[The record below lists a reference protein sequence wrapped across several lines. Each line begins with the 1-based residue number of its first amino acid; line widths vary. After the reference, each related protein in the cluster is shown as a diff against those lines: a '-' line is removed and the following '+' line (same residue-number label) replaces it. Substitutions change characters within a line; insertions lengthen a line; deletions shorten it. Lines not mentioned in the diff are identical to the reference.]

1 MTAMISERAKNIVPS
16 ATIGLSARVEE
27 LAAQGVDVIKLNIGE
42 PDFPPPENVCAAAVA
57 AVEARFAKYTAVPG
71 IVELRRA
78 ICAKL
83 ERDNGVRYAPSGI
96 CVSTGAKQALQNAL
110 LALCNPGDEVILP
123 TPGWVSYSEMIK
135 LAGAR
140 PVFLPCR
147 PETGFALEPEA
158 VREALTPRT
167 KAVLICTPQNPTGA
181 VYAED
186 SLRDLAALAC
196 ERDFYLIADEI
207 YEKLIYDDARHF
219 SVASVSEEVRRRTV
233 TVNGFSK
240 AFAMP
245 GWRLGYSAAVGDVAK
260 AIADIQGHMTS
271 APNGIAQKAALAG
284 LAGPQDAVEAMRA
297 EYQRRRDFACEAL
310 RAMPGVELVKPRG
323 AFYLFPKVT
332 AFYGA
337 RLGKYRVDSSRDL
350 ADYLLEEAKIA
361 VVFGEAFFAPG
372 YLRLSYATSMS
383 QLQEALRRMADALAR
398 LRR

>member
-1 MTAMISERAKNIVPS
+1 MISKRAKNIVPS
-16 ATIGLSARVEE
+16 ATIGISARLEE
-27 LAAQGVDVIKLNIGE
+27 LAAQGVEVIKLNIGE

-71 IVELRRA
+71 IVDLRRA

-83 ERDNGVRYAPSGI
+83 ERDNGVQYKLSEI

-123 TPGWVSYSEMIK
+123 TPSWVSYSEMIK
-135 LAGAR
+135 LADAV

-147 PETGFALEPEA
+147 AETGFALEPEA

-167 KAVLICTPQNPTGA
+167 KAILICTPHNPTGA
-181 VYAED
+181 VYSENA
-186 SLRDLAALAC
+186 LRELAALAC
-196 ERDFYLIADEI
+196 ERDFYIIADEI
-207 YEKLIYDDARHF
+207 YEKLIYNGARHF
-219 SVASVSEEVRRRTV
+219 SVASVSEEVRCRTV

-245 GWRLGYSAAVGDVAK
+245 GWRLGYSAAAGGVAE
-260 AIADIQGHMTS
+260 AIVNIQGHMTS
-271 APNGIAQKAALAG
+271 GPNSIAQKAALAG
-284 LAGPQDAVEAMRA
+284 LTGPQDAVEAMRA
-297 EYQRRRDFACEAL
+297 EYQRRRDFACTAL
-310 RAMPGVELVKPRG
+310 RAMPGMELSVPRG

-332 AFYGA
+332 ALYGMHC
-337 RLGKYRVDSSRDL
+337 GPYWINSSRDL
-350 ADYLLEEAKIA
+350 AGYLLDKARVV

-372 YLRLSYATSMS
+372 YLRLSYAASME
-383 QLQEALRRMADALAR
+383 QLQEALRRVAGALAQ

>member
-42 PDFPPPENVCAAAVA
+42 PDFPPPENVCAAAAA
-57 AVEARFAKYTAVPG
+57 AVEARFSKYTAVPG

-78 ICAKL
+78 ICDKL
-83 ERDNGVRYAPSGI
+83 ERDNRVRYAPSEI

-135 LAGAR
+135 LAGAV
-140 PVFLPCR
+140 PVFVPCR

-158 VREALTPRT
+158 VRGALTPRT
-167 KAVLICTPQNPTGA
+167 RAVLICTPQNPTGA
-181 VYAED
+181 VYGED
-186 SLRDLAALAC
+186 ALRNLAALAC
-196 ERDFYLIADEI
+196 ERDFYIIADEI
-207 YEKLIYDDARHF
+207 YEKLIYDGARHF

-233 TVNGFSK
+233 TINGFSK

-245 GWRLGYSAAVGDVAK
+245 GWRLGYSAAVGDTAK

-271 APNGIAQKAALAG
+271 APNSIAQKAALAG
-284 LAGPQDAVEAMRA
+284 LTGPQDALETMRA
-297 EYQRRRDFACEAL
+297 EYRRRRDFAFEAL
-310 RAMPGVELVKPRG
+310 CTMPGVELVKPRG

-337 RLGKYRVDSSRDL
+337 RCGKHRVDSSRDL

-372 YLRLSYATSMS
+372 YLRLSYAASMS
-383 QLQEALRRMADALAR
+383 QLREALRRMADALAR